1 MKSEVRPVV
10 IIQTNFL
17 NEINHPST
25 IICPVTAKINNKTD
39 ISRIRIAKGNFGLYK
54 NCDIMPDQIRAID
67 NSRMIKK
74 IVLLSDELKLKLK
87 ENIGIV
93 LDF

>member
-1 MKSEVRPVV
+1 M
-10 IIQTNFL
+10 
-17 NEINHPST
+17 
-25 IICPVTAKINNKTD
+25 
-39 ISRIRIAKGNFGLYK
+39 GNFGLFK
-54 NCDIMPDQIRAID
+54 SCDIMPDQIRAID

>member
-25 IICPVTAKINNKTD
+25 IICPVTTKINNKTD
-39 ISRIRIAKGNFGLYK
+39 ISRIRIAKGNFGLYE
-54 NCDIMPDQIRAID
+54 NCDIMADQIRAID